1 MTPAEEAVPGAL
13 TLRVGQEHQIRL
25 RSLGS
30 AGYIWTA
37 EADGP
42 SVEVTHT
49 RSPGGPAAPGASTDE
64 IIVIRPVCAGS
75 ATIRLEQRRPWA
87 VADDPNDSVS
97 IRVTVLPAR

>member
-1 MTPAEEAVPGAL
+1 VTPAEEAVPGAL

-64 IIVIRPVCAGS
+64 IIVIRPVSAGS

-87 VADDPNDSVS
+87 SAGDPNDSRT
-97 IRVTVLPAR
+97 IRVTVLPAT